1 MPLEFPVM
9 TARDEVPP
17 HKQVAAVIEQA
28 IRSGDLRPG
37 QPLPSE
43 TDLMG
48 LTGLG
53 RNTVRR
59 AVKGLRDAGLVYTV
73 ATRGSYVSASLPPPG

>member
-1 MPLEFPVM
+1 MPLSFPEM
-9 TARDEVPP
+9 TPRDEIPP
-17 HKQVAAVIEQA
+17 HRQVAAVIEDA

-43 TDLMG
+43 ADLMAM
-48 LTGLG
+48 TGLG

-73 ATRGSYVSASLPPPG
+73 ATRGTYVSRNVPPG